1 RNRHERHRPLPVQR
15 PGQAACRAA
24 HVQVSSVQRPDSRR
38 DGPGPAEVDRGTWQ
52 RARQTAACPANWR
65 ELRWTRRCRRGHGG
79 YRSGLSASGR
89 RLERPHPVRRRR
101 RRHPRESLRALAL
114 FSSQRAAPCA
124 PETWRPVALVRKMM
138 ENLPVRLPGARL
150 VLRIVNYPHP
160 ALRYPSRPV
169 TQIDEDLRATVQQMF
184 SLMYTAKGVGLAA
197 NQVALPY
204 RFFILNITADLEQK
218 DQELVFINPQIV
230 KRHSSIE
237 DEEGCL
243 SLPGLYSKVRR
254 ARKIKVQ
261 AFNLQGELFECEAE
275 DLFSRV
281 IQHEADHLDGPLARH
296 ALKPKLQDFENQF
309 RQAQASGEYPLDR
322 EIITQ
327 LDNITSLPVPVPVPL
342 PMPAP
347 AAQAVEG

>member
-1 RNRHERHRPLPVQR
+1 MLH
-15 PGQAACRAA
+15 
-24 HVQVSSVQRPDSRR
+24 
-38 DGPGPAEVDRGTWQ
+38 
-52 RARQTAACPANWR
+52 
-65 ELRWTRRCRRGHGG
+65 
-79 YRSGLSASGR
+79 
-89 RLERPHPVRRRR
+89 
-101 RRHPRESLRALAL
+101 
-114 FSSQRAAPCA
+114 
-124 PETWRPVALVRKMM
+124 
-138 ENLPVRLPGARL
+138 
-150 VLRIVNYPHP
+150 IVNYPHP
-160 ALRYPSRPV
+160 ALRYRSRPV

-184 SLMYTAKGVGLAA
+184 SLTYAAKGVGLAA

-204 RFFILNITADLEQK
+204 RFFVLNITADPEQK

-243 SLPGLYSKVRR
+243 SLPGLCSKVRR

-281 IQHEADHLDGPLARH
+281 IQHEADHLDGKLFIDYLGPLARH